1 MIHPWRSIRSSVP
14 EAELKKYPQFGVFIR
29 VPYRSEGG
37 IPVSKVWIPMPG
49 SEPAHCASRAAY
61 LFPAPPGL
69 SLAAMIIPNAD
80 PVATP
85 LLIRAI
91 AGAVAMAAGSEYVE
105 LDLSGIAESD
115 PTRRKAAVAEH
126 LRATMGELEAVIR
139 SKASPPAQEPAP
151 VLASCL
157 VARGERFDS
166 DAGTYAPGPG
176 FETLL
181 RALAADADAD
191 AGMRRS

>member
-37 IPVSKVWIPMPG
+37 IRVSRVWIPMPG

-126 LRATMGELEAVIR
+126 LRATMTPR
-139 SKASPPAQEPAP
+139 SKLLSRRECSPMNWTAPASTTPTGR
-151 VLASCL
+151 S
-157 VARGERFDS
+157 
-166 DAGTYAPGPG
+166 GP
-176 FETLL
+176 TTC
-181 RALAADADAD
+181 
-191 AGMRRS
+191 